1 MEDFD
6 DMRRQSDT
14 SADPA
19 DTDEPVD
26 PTEEGDGNEQ
36 A

>member
-1 MEDFD
+1 MEYFE

-19 DTDEPVD
+19 DTAEPVD
-26 PTEEGDGNEQ
+26 PTEEGECNEQ

>member
-1 MEDFD
+1 MKDFEDIK
-6 DMRRQSDT
+6 RQSDT

-19 DTDEPVD
+19 DTAEPVD
-26 PTEEGDGNEQ
+26 PTEEGNNEQ

>member
-1 MEDFD
+1 MEDLE
-6 DMRRQSDT
+6 DMMRQSDT

-19 DTDEPVD
+19 DTAEPVD
-26 PTEEGDGNEQ
+26 PTEEGNNEQ